1 MASKSVLRSRPI
13 FAATAPTTY
22 ISELGT
28 QSFSHA
34 SLNNIPCHNCSALT
48 LVSTL
53 KRAHSSLPLV
63 LVSCGQSPPLL
74 PAVIQPPPLPTQRS
88 SFTPPRGHPPPLL
101 AALPFPTRRYS
112 STPPAGGQIHP
123 SPWLLVSQME
133 RDEEGRQGATRGTP
147 QPLNIWEFPTYFCC
161 VTQ

>member
-74 PAVIQPPPLPTQRS
+74 PAVIQPPPLPTFSLYPSPRS
-88 SFTPPRGHPPPLL
+88 
-101 AALPFPTRRYS
+101 S
-112 STPPAGGQIHP
+112 STPAGGPSLPYQAVFFHP
-123 SPWLLVSQME
+123 SCWRSNSPLPLAIGVSNG
-133 RDEEGRQGATRGTP
+133 EG
-147 QPLNIWEFPTYFCC
+147 
-161 VTQ
+161 